1 MSTKELVKPKTEFYK
16 SPTFNLLNVAPV
28 KFVSD
33 TNIIK
38 STDREVKE
46 AKLKYNAIIKTIE
59 FIDFMKSNSIF
70 DTSYFGETS
79 RYNPERYSFENS
91 IGRRIFGKITPNL
104 VRDIDSYN
112 SNIQTL
118 ATRNHQMPKDIKF
131 ISYAK
136 TMYNQNK
143 DNEFSYPYWDIK
155 DYTDVLNSRIFSN
168 TSDLTKLADIFGF
181 VIMPLALAKET
192 IYSCDPF
199 RDSRTIKEAVK
210 EYKKFNEKKELY
222 VLCPLDF
229 YDLMTHAKAEKYYQV
244 YFPKSLP
251 HLGMN
256 IGMSLPV
263 FRTLFESVGMLDK
276 RVTELENNVENIK
289 KQLVSIEKNITI
301 LQSEVNKLAQTQV
314 NLRMEMIAQNEKFK
328 AYKLEMQ
335 QQIARMIDPLLF
347 SVDKSIEDFDI
358 SVPCQLGFAWG
369 AEFPEEFINMLGV
382 NATNNFKNI
391 WLK

>member
-1 MSTKELVKPKTEFYK
+1 MVTKELVKPKT
-16 SPTFNLLNVAPV
+16 PTFNLMNVAPA
-28 KFVSD
+28 KFVS
-33 TNIIK
+33 NAGMK
-38 STDREVKE
+38 STDKE
-46 AKLKYNAIIKTIE
+46 IKEIKGLHKKIMQIVDTII
-59 FIDFMKSNSIF
+59 FMEKNSIF
-70 DTSYFGETS
+70 HPSYFGT
-79 RYNPERYSFENS
+79 RGYYNSYDERENI
-91 IGRRIFGKITPNL
+91 IGCRIFDKLTPGL
-104 VRDIDSYN
+104 IRDIDNYN
-112 SNIQTL
+112 DKVKTLSLRNITL
-118 ATRNHQMPKDIKF
+118 PKDIYS
-131 ISYAK
+131 ISYDK
-136 TMYNQNK
+136 EVYNKNK
-143 DNEFSYPYWDIK
+143 NTEFVYIKPEIK
-155 DYTDVLNSRIFSN
+155 DYSTILNSRIFSN

-181 VIMPLALAKET
+181 IIMPLEIAKDT

-199 RDSRTIKEAVK
+199 RNASTIKDAVK

-229 YDLMTHAKAEKYYQV
+229 YDLMIHAKAEKYHQV

-301 LQSEVNKLAQTQV
+301 LQSEVNKLAQTQI
-314 NLRMEMIAQNEKFK
+314 NLRMEMIAQNEKFQ

-335 QQIARMIDPLLF
+335 QQMARMIDPLLF
-347 SVDKSIEDFDI
+347 SVDKKIDDFDV

-382 NATNNFKNI
+382 NATNNVKNI